1 MDSGFCVLWLATQT
15 RNIKSF
21 TTKRRQTRRTSK
33 MALRF
38 PTGKNEEIPQRN
50 KETVYDNTNGFKY
63 RKNTKPLWRSGN
75 VPARARKCLQ
85 KFLCRD
91 GSSVICVELNYLT
104 VLPRW
109 RCHLFFVNNCSPF
122 YLSFIHFALKPVFA
136 SRNVRC
142 FLRLVKNDFSWIWRC
157 PQQNAQKISAEN

>member
-1 MDSGFCVLWLATQT
+1 MKKFLKETKKL
-15 RNIKSF
+15 F
-21 TTKRRQTRRTSK
+21 TTTRTVSN
-33 MALRF
+33 
-38 PTGKNEEIPQRN
+38 TGRIQNSF
-50 KETVYDNTNGFKY
+50 G
-63 RKNTKPLWRSGN
+63 GN

-91 GSSVICVELNYLT
+91 GSSVICVEINYLT

-142 FLRLVKNDFSWIWRC
+142 FLRLVNNDF
-157 PQQNAQKISAEN
+157 P